1 MEEPDI
7 QKPQKQK
14 GPVARKRRSRWGW
27 VVGHACA
34 IMGVCL
40 LVGGCVMFS
49 MPGKSFRGTLPPATP
64 EIKTLA
70 ADLEKHVRVLA
81 EQIGDRN
88 MSQFDKLEEAA
99 KYVEGQLAATGIQP
113 QSLPYELN
121 GLRPRN
127 IELELPG
134 GGPHAGE
141 IVVVGA
147 HYDSVRSP
155 GGCPAANDNG
165 SGVAALLEL
174 ARAFKSRPHD
184 RTLRFVAFVNEEPP
198 WFQTER
204 MGSLVYAKHCRE
216 SGDNIAGALVMDTI
230 GCYNDDAGSQRYPLG
245 ILKAFYPTRG
255 DFIALIG
262 NIGSRSLVRGCVGSF
277 RANAQFPCEGI
288 AAPESI
294 PGIGFS
300 DHWSFWRA
308 GYPALMITDTA
319 MFRYLHYHSA
329 QDTPEKIDYD
339 RVARV
344 VAGLVPVVDN
354 FANPKKAE
362 TAE

>member
-1 MEEPDI
+1 M
-7 QKPQKQK
+7 
-14 GPVARKRRSRWGW
+14 
-27 VVGHACA
+27 
-34 IMGVCL
+34 
-40 LVGGCVMFS
+40 
-49 MPGKSFRGTLPPATP
+49 
-64 EIKTLA
+64 
-70 ADLEKHVRVLA
+70 
-81 EQIGDRN
+81 
-88 MSQFDKLEEAA
+88 
-99 KYVEGQLAATGIQP
+99 
-113 QSLPYELN
+113 
-121 GLRPRN
+121 
-127 IELELPG
+127 PG

-277 RANAQFPCEGI
+277 ARTHSSRAKGSPR
-288 AAPESI
+288 PSI
-294 PGIGFS
+294 PGSAFRTTGLRARVPGVD
-300 DHWSFWRA
+300 DHRHAMSL
-308 GYPALMITDTA
+308 PAI
-319 MFRYLHYHSA
+319 HSA
-329 QDTPEKIDYD
+329 QDSPEKRYD
-339 RVARV
+339 RVARSG
-344 VAGLVPVVDN
+344 GLVRSSTILRSEQAV
-354 FANPKKAE
+354 